1 MNLAQL
7 KELIAEI
14 EELELPQE
22 IAIEARNAS
31 GEFELV
37 RQKDVSLVVGG
48 EPEIKLRIDPSA
60 EQTNG

>member
-22 IAIEARNAS
+22 IAIEARNAN

-37 RQKDVSLVVGG
+37 RQKDVSFVVGG
-48 EPEIKLRIDPSA
+48 EPEIKLRIDPSL
-60 EQTNG
+60 E